1 VTRLNDP
8 TRTHPHD
15 RDLYTPITDELIAY
29 LNRAH
34 LEAGT
39 WRNICE
45 AGGIRLR
52 QLRRIRTA
60 STLTVSMR
68 LMDRIIV
75 GSGVGSLDDWYWF
88 TPEDLIRMGLW
99 KEPLYVAGRKRYY
112 KGKVW
117 EHEPLS
123 PYQRELAM
131 RRKAARRRRLKVL
144 KQRQAQRPDWK
155 RIERDRFLDGFF
167 R

>member
-29 LNRAH
+29 LRRAH

-45 AGGIRLR
+45 AGGIKLR

-60 STLTVSMR
+60 GTTTVSMR

-88 TPEDLIRMGLW
+88 SPEDLIRMGLW
-99 KEPLYVAGRKRYY
+99 KEPLYVAGKKRYHR
-112 KGKVW
+112 GRVW
-117 EHEPLS
+117 EAQQLS

-131 RRKAARRRRLKVL
+131 RRKAAKRRRDKARKI
-144 KQRQAQRPDWK
+144 KQAQRIDYK
-155 RIERDRFLDGFF
+155 RLERDRFLEGIF

>member
-1 VTRLNDP
+1 MTRLNDP

-15 RDLYTPITDELIAY
+15 RELFTPITDDLIAY
-29 LNRAH
+29 LERAH

-45 AGGIRLR
+45 RGNIKLR
-52 QLRRIRTA
+52 ILRRVRARKTKC
-60 STLTVSMR
+60 VSMD

-75 GSGVGSLDDWYWF
+75 GSGVGSLSDWYWF
-88 TPEDLIRMGLW
+88 RPRDLIKLGLW
-99 KEPLYVAGRKRYY
+99 KEPLFISGNKRYHR
-112 KGKVW
+112 GRVW
-117 EHEPLS
+117 EAERLS

-131 RRKAARRRRLKVL
+131 RRKAAKKRRLKA
-144 KQRQAQRPDWK
+144 KKARPKYVDP
-155 RIERDRFLDGFF
+155 EREAFIDRLL